1 VSRNGVPHNFIVRG
15 YSYRIGSM
23 LVLRRSVRFAHQP
36 HGRITSYIPLR
47 GLRPG
52 TYKLLI
58 RALFARTGN
67 PPHAISQSSPTLMLG
82 FTVCG

>member
-1 VSRNGVPHNFIVRG
+1 
-15 YSYRIGSM
+15 M

-36 HGRITSYIPLR
+36 HGRITAYIPLR
-47 GLRPG
+47 GLRAG

-58 RALFARTGN
+58 RALLATAGN
-67 PPHAISQSSPTLMLG
+67 HPHAIPQSSPTLMLG